1 MRKTIELALV
11 FAVVI
16 AAFFAGITFGAD
28 RIKATCDSDD
38 QPTVI
43 NGSEYL
49 CLSQRHVEMLRRQQQ
64 RSAMRGA

>member
-1 MRKTIELALV
+1 MRKTIELILV

-16 AAFFAGITFGAD
+16 AAFFAGSSYGTD

-43 NGSEYL
+43 NGSEYV